1 MLKAAHL
8 FVRLSAAALVCAALA
23 SGRPAAADGAIQV
36 PPGFLITQYA
46 AVGGAGTSLAF
57 GPDTRDPD
65 AEAPR
70 LYVTDYVNGRVVVFD
85 DIGGLGSDPQ
95 VFADGFE
102 SPLGV
107 LATPNG
113 SVFVADSA
121 TSDGPFGNRPYGRV
135 WRLRDRDADGVADKK
150 TLVLKDLPNG
160 RHNTNGM
167 AIGPDGMLYVTNG
180 NSTDDGIEGGQPE
193 AQPWS
198 GSVVRVKPSAK
209 KVSLTD
215 LPRRRTLIATG
226 MRNVYDLAFSPFD
239 RSKLFLPT
247 NGVDDARPAEE
258 EGEGEAGRENSD
270 DLLYL
275 TDVND
280 RKRSRPR
287 IDDFGF
293 PSCLYNIA
301 RTESLRPYNNPHP
314 QVIKEFGRCPKKR
327 VTRPISS
334 FGLHVSADGLA
345 FQLTNEWGAEY
356 KNDLFV
362 AEFGNLFGNEVRGH
376 DVVRVELNRSG
387 RKVENQT
394 VFTNGVTPLDLTFD
408 PSGNLYL
415 LDFTGDIFKI
425 TRQI

>member
-1 MLKAAHL
+1 M
-8 FVRLSAAALVCAALA
+8 RLPAAALLLIGLGAWPAQGREALP
-23 SGRPAAADGAIQV
+23 RV
-36 PPGFLITQYA
+36 PPGFTIIQYA
-46 AVGGAGTSLAF
+46 AVGGPGTSLSF
-57 GPDTRDPD
+57 GPDTRDLE

-70 LYVTDYVNGRVVVFD
+70 LYATDYVNGRVVVFD
-85 DIGGLGSDPQ
+85 DIAGLGSDPA

-107 LATPNG
+107 LGRADGT
-113 SVFVADSA
+113 VFVADST

-135 WRLRDRDADGVADKK
+135 WRLRDTDEDGVADKR
-150 TLVLKDLPNG
+150 TLVLKHLPNG

-167 AIGPDGMLYVTNG
+167 AIGPDGMLYVANG

-198 GSVVRVKPSAK
+198 GSIIRVKPTAK
-209 KVSLTD
+209 KVSITD
-215 LPRRRTLIATG
+215 LRRRKTLIATG
-226 MRNVYDLAFSPFD
+226 MRNVYDLAFSPFHPTEV
-239 RSKLFLPT
+239 FLPT
-247 NGVDDARPAEE
+247 NGVDDARPAEK
-258 EGEGEAGRENSD
+258 EGEGEEGRENSD

-314 QVIKEFGRCPKKR
+314 QVIKEFGRCPKR
-327 VTRPISS
+327 TVPRPISS

-345 FQLTNEWGAEY
+345 FQLTDEWGDEY

-376 DVVRVELNRSG
+376 DVVQVELTKSG

-394 VFTNGVTPLDLTFD
+394 VFTHGITPLDLTFD

-415 LDFTGDIFKI
+415 LDFTGDIFKV